1 MVIAEPFWSPDLM
14 VACAQLAGAKL
25 PKKIM
30 LDGKDPLPLLIKSAK
45 SSHETFYF
53 NFRKHAAL
61 RQGDW
66 KIVRERPDHPWQ
78 LFNLKEDL
86 SESINLAKE
95 RPNELEKLKA
105 SFAAWEKTF

>member
-1 MVIAEPFWSPDLM
+1 NILF
-14 VACAQLAGAKL
+14 
-25 PKKIM
+25 
-30 LDGKDPLPLLIKSAK
+30 DGKDPLPLLTKGAT

-66 KIVRERPDHPWQ
+66 KIVRENPNHRWQ
-78 LFNLKEDL
+78 LFNLKNDL
-86 SESINLAKE
+86 SESRNRAEE
-95 RPNELEKLKA
+95 RPEQLEKLKA